1 LMTSKKITRRA
12 THFYR
17 GNKME
22 LSGSN
27 GARKGGEESAKHG
40 GGVMIYIQV
49 KVELT

>member
-1 LMTSKKITRRA
+1 MTSKKITRRA

-40 GGVMIYIQV
+40 GMMIYIQV